1 MSYSIHVDR
10 SAVKFLQKLAKA
22 EEVKIVNAID
32 SLANNPR
39 PAGVKKL
46 KGKFDCWRI
55 RVGDYRVIYEIK
67 DKACLIL
74 IIDIAYRKD
83 VYRNF

>member
-10 SAVKFLQKLAKA
+10 SAVKFLQKLAKV

-32 SLANNPR
+32 WLANNSR

-46 KGKFDCWRI
+46 KGKFDYWHSSGRLS
-55 RVGDYRVIYEIK
+55 RYLRNQRQSVSYFDY
-67 DKACLIL
+67 
-74 IIDIAYRKD
+74 
-83 VYRNF
+83 